1 MPLIQQDMRQANKM
15 VPSKCVNALL
25 ENIFFVT
32 YGLFLCWSIA
42 AAKEDVRY
50 LLEEEKPSGTFIG
63 NVVYDAKLTSR
74 YGADV
79 LRQLQFKFMTQP
91 TIDISL
97 EMETGALRTSGRID
111 REYLCPSLLV
121 CDVTLDLVVQPMK
134 YFQIIKVNENG
145 SQI

>member
-1 MPLIQQDMRQANKM
+1 MNE
-15 VPSKCVNALL
+15 LL
-25 ENIFFVT
+25 ENIFLVMCGF
-32 YGLFLCWSIA
+32 FLWSIA
-42 AAKEDVRY
+42 DAKEDIRY

-74 YGADV
+74 YDADV
-79 LRQLQFKFMTQP
+79 LRHLQFKFMTQP
-91 TIDISL
+91 TINISL
-97 EMETGALRTSGRID
+97 EMETGALRTSGRTD

-121 CDVTLDLVVQPMK
+121 CDVTFDLVVQPMK